1 MRRNVLQNLS
11 QKSTAVFF
19 ASSQV
24 LTLLSDITS
33 LEDEHVLFGL
43 VAALNGFLRII
54 SNSVKLVET
63 VCYLEATALKSSQQH
78 SEGRAGARNN
88 DRSSI
93 LFDSSSE
100 THSVETVDQ
109 KLGTLDLTLC
119 LPLLTPSCHSA
130 WHH

>member
-33 LEDEHVLFGL
+33 LDDEHVIFGL
-43 VAALNGFLRII
+43 VASLNCYLRIV

-63 VCYLEATALKSSQQH
+63 VCSLESALLKSSQQRT
-78 SEGRAGARNN
+78 EGRTGTRSS

-93 LFDSSSE
+93 VFNDSSSE
-100 THSVETVDQ
+100 THSVESVDQ
-109 KLGTLDLTLC
+109 KLGT
-119 LPLLTPSCHSA
+119 
-130 WHH
+130 